1 MEKKMILVLDTDEYS
16 SVPIGAASDIGTA
29 RIFAINWLDKQY
41 DAGEWE
47 IILEEDGYKSKDD
60 LFHDMM
66 LGLESEWER
75 FNISFTEVS
84 FVG

>member
-1 MEKKMILVLDTDEYS
+1 MEEKKMILVTDGYDNKSICVASSTFAARKSALDYLET
-16 SVPIGAASDIGTA
+16 
-29 RIFAINWLDKQY
+29 QY
-41 DAGEWE
+41 DNGEWE
-47 IILEEDGYKSKDD
+47 AILEEDGYENRDD

>member
-1 MEKKMILVLDTDEYS
+1 MEEKKMILVMDEYDS
-16 SVPIGAASDIGTA
+16 SPICVASNITTA
-29 RIFAINWLDKQY
+29 RKYALDYLENQY
-41 DAGEWE
+41 DDGEWE
-47 IILEEDGYKSKDD
+47 AILEEDEYENRDD